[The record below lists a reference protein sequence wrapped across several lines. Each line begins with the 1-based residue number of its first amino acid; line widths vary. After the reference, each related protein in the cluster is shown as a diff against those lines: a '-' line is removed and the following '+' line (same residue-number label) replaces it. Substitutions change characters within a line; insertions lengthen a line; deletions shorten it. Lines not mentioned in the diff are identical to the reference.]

1 MRAGSPTAFNVPRFG
16 ASLRD
21 NLKELF
27 HAAPRGPVDSG
38 LLVNWSNETSL
49 WQNLRDLISP
59 RKLPPLK
66 TTSAPIPVPEIWSKN
81 PGFSRAQIVSIMVH
95 VVVIALVVILPILI
109 TSLMPAP
116 TTKANNLQDDD
127 VTVSPY
133 LPKLKPAA
141 KLAGG
146 GGGQHDLLPATKGKP
161 PKFSLIQL
169 AAPMARPIQHPQL
182 PETPTIV
189 GNPDIK
195 LPDVK
200 LDTWGDPL
208 GKSDTGS
215 MGQGHGSGIGNG
227 NGAGIGP
234 GSDYGVG
241 GGVPGAGTG
250 GYGSPSCLYCPRAE
264 YSDEAMKVKVQG
276 SVELVAI
283 VGADGRVSDVHVLKG
298 LGLGLDEKAIAA
310 VRTWRLTP
318 ARGPD
323 GKPAAVRQV
332 IEVTF
337 QLF

>member
-1 MRAGSPTAFNVPRFG
+1 MPDLSTILDEAGRSTTEPTLRLGRLPSVSQESNLRSLFSNLRDFLTERPVKMRAGSPTAFNVPRFG

-109 TSLMPAP
+109 TSLMPTP

-189 GNPDIK
+189 GNPDIR
-195 LPDVK
+195 LPSPN
-200 LDTWGDPL
+200 LPNWGDP
-208 GKSDTGS
+208 
-215 MGQGHGSGIGNG
+215 
-227 NGAGIGP
+227 
-234 GSDYGVG
+234 
-241 GGVPGAGTG
+241 
-250 GYGSPSCLYCPRAE
+250 
-264 YSDEAMKVKVQG
+264 
-276 SVELVAI
+276 
-283 VGADGRVSDVHVLKG
+283 
-298 LGLGLDEKAIAA
+298 
-310 VRTWRLTP
+310 
-318 ARGPD
+318 
-323 GKPAAVRQV
+323 
-332 IEVTF
+332 
-337 QLF
+337 